1 MSSGSSSTVF
11 LGTFTGGPG
20 GGMASDHGPSE
31 SEGIYTAAFNADTG
45 VSELCPAV
53 PGPQPASQPIAFVVA
68 SLCLTTLLA
77 LAGTV
82 WHPTSGSGPGFAEL
96 VSLAPHTAGP
106 VLYE

>member
-1 MSSGSSSTVF
+1 LSLFLAAAAARGVDDEFARADSDWRPPALPLHLAMSSGSSSTVF

-53 PGPQPASQPIAFVVA
+53 PGPQPASQ
-68 SLCLTTLLA
+68 
-77 LAGTV
+77 
-82 WHPTSGSGPGFAEL
+82 
-96 VSLAPHTAGP
+96 
-106 VLYE
+106 

>member
-1 MSSGSSSTVF
+1 MQQYFVSIRAAALTAWSGLDWRPPALPLHLAMSSGSSSTVF

-53 PGPQPASQPIAFVVA
+53 PGPQPASQ
-68 SLCLTTLLA
+68 
-77 LAGTV
+77 
-82 WHPTSGSGPGFAEL
+82 
-96 VSLAPHTAGP
+96 
-106 VLYE
+106 